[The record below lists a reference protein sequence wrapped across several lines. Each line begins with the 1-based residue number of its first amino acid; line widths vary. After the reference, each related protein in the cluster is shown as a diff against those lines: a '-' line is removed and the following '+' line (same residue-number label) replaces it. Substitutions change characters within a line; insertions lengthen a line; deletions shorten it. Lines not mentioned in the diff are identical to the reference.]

1 MYMWTSRQQ
10 HVTQQKKKKK
20 KTQVVSTD
28 LGYLRKH
35 IKMSMYMETSL
46 TSMGMYGVE
55 TKGDTSDNY

>member
-1 MYMWTSRQQ
+1 MDQSAATCDSA
-10 HVTQQKKKKK
+10 KKKKK

-35 IKMSMYMETSL
+35 IKMSMYLETSL
-46 TSMGMYGVE
+46 TSMGMYGVV